1 MKRFFPISIVR
12 VSIAVIAILLVGAS
26 QAYAQAQLS
35 LVDIVTALR
44 SKKATSVEKNQILAE
59 GVSQRGVTF
68 ALNGELEKEL
78 RTAGANDQLI
88 AAIRSKGPA
97 PESKPQPT
105 ATPIPVSTPKPPDAS
120 YYKNR
125 GNANFVM
132 GEYDAAVADYSKAIE
147 MSPAD
152 STTYFSRGMAYFNK
166 KNFIPAIGDFDKVI
180 ELDPSESMAYF
191 NRGVALENT
200 GKFEK
205 ALEDLKKA
213 VELDAD
219 NEPAKNALARVEAK
233 IPRPVPTVPAQTP
246 ATVAQQTVPEEK
258 KPKVDP
264 APTSD
269 EPFDAGSLRE
279 QALKLAV
286 PSYPVI
292 ERQNRTEGIV
302 TVQVTL
308 DESGKVMSAKATNGP
323 KGLRNASE
331 DAAKRSKFKPVT
343 VGGKPVRATGTVVYN
358 FKLS

>member
-1 MKRFFPISIVR
+1 MKRTFTINAVS
-12 VSIAVIAILLVGAS
+12 VSIAAIIVLIGALHS
-26 QAYAQAQLS
+26 FAQTQLS

-44 SKKATSVEKNQILAE
+44 SKKATAVEKNQILAE
-59 GVSQRGVTF
+59 GVNQRGVTF

-78 RTAGANDQLI
+78 RTAGANDELI
-88 AAIRSKGPA
+88 SAIRAKGPA
-97 PESKPQPT
+97 PEAKPQPS
-105 ATPIPVSTPKPPDAS
+105 ATPVPVATPKPPDAA

-125 GNANFVM
+125 GNAKFVM
-132 GEYDAAVADYSKAIE
+132 AEYDSAVADYTKAIE
-147 MSPAD
+147 MNPAD
-152 STTYFSRGMAYFNK
+152 STIYFSRGMAYFNK

-180 ELDPSESMAYF
+180 ELDPTESMAF
-191 NRGVALENT
+191 FSRGVALENT

-233 IPRPVPTVPAQTP
+233 VPKPVPTAPAKTP
-246 ATVAQQTVPEEK
+246 ATVAQVQTVPEEE
-258 KPKVDP
+258 KPVADP
-264 APTSD
+264 ATTANVPY
-269 EPFDAGSLRE
+269 EAGSLRE

-286 PSYPVI
+286 PAYPVL

-331 DAAKRSKFKPVT
+331 EAAKRSKFKPVT
-343 VGGKPVRATGTVVYN
+343 VGGRPVRATGTVVYN

>member
-1 MKRFFPISIVR
+1 MKRIFPIIAVR
-12 VSIAVIAILLVGAS
+12 VSVAAVIVLISALQS
-26 QAYAQAQLS
+26 FAQSQLS

-44 SKKATSVEKNQILAE
+44 SKKATAVEKNQILSE
-59 GVSQRGVTF
+59 GVNQRGVTF

-97 PESKPQPT
+97 PEVKPQPT
-105 ATPIPVSTPKPPDAS
+105 ATPVPVATPKPPDAS

-132 GEYDAAVADYSKAIE
+132 GEYDAAVADYSKALE
-147 MSPAD
+147 MNPTD
-152 STTYFSRGMAYFNK
+152 STTFFSRGMAYFNK

-180 ELDPSESMAYF
+180 ELDPTESMAFYH
-191 NRGVALENT
+191 RGVALENT

-219 NEPAKNALARVEAK
+219 NEPAKNALARVETK
-233 IPRPVPTVPAQTP
+233 VPKPVPAVPVSSP
-246 ATVAQQTVPEEK
+246 VTVAQKQPDAEEK
-258 KPKVDP
+258 KPAVEP
-264 APTSD
+264 AAASD
-269 EPFDAGSLRE
+269 EPFEAGSLRE

-286 PSYPVI
+286 PSYPML

-331 DAAKRSKFKPVT
+331 EAAKRSKFKPVT
-343 VGGKPVRATGTVVYN
+343 VGGKPVKATGTVVYN